1 MIQDT
6 IISQAKPLLEYLKKR
21 REDQKFLKS
30 TEIAFT
36 FTAIS
41 FFLIF
46 AIKPTATTISA
57 LVGDIKS
64 KQILVKEM
72 HSKINNVVIA
82 QDNFSKVQ
90 EKYRVVESGLPDS
103 QRYYY
108 TANQLRL
115 SAQLSQI
122 NLDKLSF
129 NVEKD
134 SENLKKDKPINS
146 NLKSYSVSVNQN
158 SDFTSIINFITKL
171 QDSRRLLDLHPLN
184 LAVKISKDKE
194 STPSA
199 SSINFGLSS
208 RLYYWQP
215 NNEKK

>member
-6 IISQAKPLLEYLKKR
+6 LVSQAKPLLEYLKKR
-21 REDQKFLKS
+21 QEDQKFLKS
-30 TEIAFT
+30 IEIAFT

-41 FFLIF
+41 FFLVF

-72 HSKINNVVIA
+72 RSKINNIVIA

-90 EKYRVVESGLPDS
+90 EKYRVVESSLPDS
-103 QRYYY
+103 PRYYY
-108 TANQLRL
+108 SANQLRF

-129 NVEKD
+129 NVE
-134 SENLKKDKPINS
+134 DKPIHP
-146 NLKSYSVSVNQN
+146 NLKYYSVSISQN
-158 SDFTSIINFITKL
+158 SDFTSIVDFITKL
-171 QDSRRLLDLHPLN
+171 QDSRRLLDLNPIN
-184 LAVKISKDKE
+184 LAVKLSKDKE

-199 SSINFGLSS
+199 SGINLGLNS
-208 RLYYWQP
+208 RLYFWQQ

>member
-21 REDQKFLKS
+21 QEDQKFLKS
-30 TEIAFT
+30 IEIAFT

-72 HSKINNVVIA
+72 HSKINNIVIA

-90 EKYRVVESGLPDS
+90 EKYRVVESSLPDS

-108 TANQLRL
+108 SANQLRL

-129 NVEKD
+129 NIE
-134 SENLKKDKPINS
+134 DKPINP
-146 NLKSYSVSVNQN
+146 NLKYYSVSISQN
-158 SDFTSIINFITKL
+158 SDFTSTVDFITKL
-171 QDSRRLLDLHPLN
+171 QDSRRLLDLHPIN

-199 SSINFGLSS
+199 SSINFSLNS
-208 RLYYWQP
+208 RLYYWQQ